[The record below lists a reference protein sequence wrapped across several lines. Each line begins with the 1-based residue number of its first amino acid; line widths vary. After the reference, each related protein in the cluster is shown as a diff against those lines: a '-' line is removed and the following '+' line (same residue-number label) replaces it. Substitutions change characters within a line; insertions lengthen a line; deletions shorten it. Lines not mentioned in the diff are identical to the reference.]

1 MTKMQYFIHSLKNVF
16 NFTGRAS
23 VDELISFIIVT
34 MYFGVPFIVV
44 KVSLTIFNLNP
55 SFIPAFLSSFIAIAY
70 YAIAIYTAL
79 SFVSL
84 MLRRMHD
91 LGKNFIFLLVP
102 LYNIVLLLEDGEDQ
116 ENEYGKIPV

>member
-1 MTKMQYFIHSLKNVF
+1 MTKMQYFTHSLKNVF

-23 VDELISFIIVT
+23 VDEFISFIIVT
-34 MYFGVPFIVV
+34 MYFGVPFIIV

-55 SFIPAFLSSFIAIAY
+55 DFIPAALRSFIAIAY
-70 YAIAIYTAL
+70 YAFSILTVL

-84 MLRRMHD
+84 LLRRMHD

-116 ENEYGKIPV
+116 ENQYGKIPV

>member
-1 MTKMQYFIHSLKNVF
+1 MTKMQYFLHSLKNAF

-34 MYFGVPFIVV
+34 MYFGVPFIIV
-44 KVSLTIFNLNP
+44 KVSLTIFNVNP
-55 SFIPAFLSSFIAIAY
+55 DFLPTGIRFSIALLY
-70 YAIAIYTAL
+70 YAFAIYCTL

-84 MLRRMHD
+84 LLRRMHD

-102 LYNIVLLLEDGEDQ
+102 LYNIVLLLEDGDDHD
-116 ENEYGKIPV
+116 NEYGKIPV